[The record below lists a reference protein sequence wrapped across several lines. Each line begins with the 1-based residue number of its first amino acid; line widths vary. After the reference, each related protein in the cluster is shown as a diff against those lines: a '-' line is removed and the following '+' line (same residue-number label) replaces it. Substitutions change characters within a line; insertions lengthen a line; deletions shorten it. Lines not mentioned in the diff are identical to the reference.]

1 MSLRITNFE
10 FAREFLRARIVDTEA
25 DVAAEEE
32 GERVTTG
39 ENQFVD
45 ISPRMSNGVLIF
57 AILDVGARRQLRV
70 NRRNRMSLTS
80 GLLRL
85 REFRVM
91 QYPEIIRL
99 QVILR
104 RRVVLREFLER
115 LVGAIRVVEPEA
127 VRPEPV
133 QDEAIVIE

>member
-1 MSLRITNFE
+1 
-10 FAREFLRARIVDTEA
+10 
-25 DVAAEEE
+25 
-32 GERVTTG
+32 
-39 ENQFVD
+39 
-45 ISPRMSNGVLIF
+45 MSNGVLIF

-70 NRRNRMSLTS
+70 NRRNRMSLPS

-91 QYPEIIRL
+91 QDPEIIRL

-115 LVGAIRVVEPEA
+115 LVGAIRVMEPEA

>member
-1 MSLRITNFE
+1 MSARITNFE
-10 FAREFLRARIVDTEA
+10 FAREFLFSRIVDTEA
-25 DVAAEEE
+25 DVAEEEE
-32 GERVTTG
+32 GERVTTDQ
-39 ENQFVD
+39 NQSVD

-70 NRRNRMSLTS
+70 NRRNRMSLPS

-91 QYPEIIRL
+91 QDPEIIRL

-115 LVGAIRVVEPEA
+115 LVGAIRVMEPEA